1 MKVLF
6 NQSQIEKRID
16 EIATQ
21 IFNRHKSEK
30 RPIILI
36 CVLNG
41 GFMFYSELVKK
52 LSSLDP
58 KCDFIKVKSYE
69 GQERGD
75 LEIKLRESLEIQDNH
90 VYLID
95 DIYDSGVTMDTLRKH
110 FIYEGAASVQIVTLV
125 KRAINEIDLPVGSI
139 YGFEITDEWV
149 VGFGMDDEH
158 YQKRS
163 LPHILA
169 I

>member
-6 NQSQIEKRID
+6 NQNQIEKRIN

-69 GQERGD
+69 GQEQGD
-75 LEIKLRESLEIQDNH
+75 LEIKLRESLEMQDNH

-110 FIYEGAASVQIVTLV
+110 FIYEGAASVQVVTLI
-125 KRAINEIDLPVGSI
+125 KRSINEIDLLAGSI

-163 LPHILA
+163 LPYILA
-169 I
+169 V

>member
-6 NQSQIEKRID
+6 NQNQIEKRID

-75 LEIKLRESLEIQDNH
+75 LEIKLHESLEMQDNH

-125 KRAINEIDLPVGSI
+125 KRAINEINLPAGSI
-139 YGFEITDEWV
+139 YGFEINDEWV
-149 VGFGMDDEH
+149 VGFGMDDNNH
-158 YQKRS
+158 QKRS
-163 LPHILA
+163 MPYILA
-169 I
+169 V

>member
-6 NQSQIEKRID
+6 NQNQIEKRID

-58 KCDFIKVKSYE
+58 KCDFIKVMSYE

-75 LEIKLRESLEIQDNH
+75 LEIKLRESLEMQDNH
-90 VYLID
+90 VYIID

-125 KRAINEIDLPVGSI
+125 KRAINEIDLPAGSI

-169 I
+169 V

>member
-6 NQSQIEKRID
+6 NQNQIEKRID

-75 LEIKLRESLEIQDNH
+75 LEIKLRESLEMQDNH

-125 KRAINEIDLPVGSI
+125 KRAINEINLPAGSI
-139 YGFEITDEWV
+139 YGFEINDEWV
-149 VGFGMDDEH
+149 VGFGMDDNNH
-158 YQKRS
+158 QKRS
-163 LPHILA
+163 MPYILA
-169 I
+169 V

>member
-6 NQSQIEKRID
+6 NQNQIEKRID

-21 IFNRHKSEK
+21 IFNCHKSEK
-30 RPIILI
+30 IPVILI

-69 GQERGD
+69 GQERGN
-75 LEIKLRESLEIQDNH
+75 LEIKLRESLEIQDQH

-125 KRAINEIDLPVGSI
+125 KRAINEIDLPAGSI

-158 YQKRS
+158 HQKRS

-169 I
+169 V

>member
-6 NQSQIEKRID
+6 NQNQIEKRID

-30 RPIILI
+30 IPVVLI

-75 LEIKLRESLEIQDNH
+75 LEIKLRESLEMQDNH
-90 VYLID
+90 VYIID

-125 KRAINEIDLPVGSI
+125 KRAINEIDLPAGSI

-149 VGFGMDDEH
+149 VGFGMDDEN

-169 I
+169 V

>member
-1 MKVLF
+1 MRVLF
-6 NQSQIEKRID
+6 ERAQIEKRIE

-21 IFNRHKSEK
+21 ILNRHKSEK
-30 RPIILI
+30 TPIVLI

-41 GFMFYSELVKK
+41 GFMFYSKLVEK
-52 LSSLDP
+52 LSSIYP

-69 GQERGD
+69 GQERGK
-75 LEIKLRESLEIQDNH
+75 LEVKLQESIDIENHH
-90 VYLID
+90 VYIID
-95 DIYDSGVTMDTLRKH
+95 DIYDTGVTMDSLRKH
-110 FIYEGAASVQIVTLV
+110 FIYEGAASVQIVTLI
-125 KRAINEIDLPVGSI
+125 KRSINEVNLPSGSI

-163 LPHILA
+163 LPYILA
-169 I
+169 V

>member
-6 NQSQIEKRID
+6 NQKQIEKRIE

-75 LEIKLRESLEIQDNH
+75 LEIKLRESLEMQDNH

-125 KRAINEIDLPVGSI
+125 KRAINEINLPAGSI
-139 YGFEITDEWV
+139 YGFEINDEWV
-149 VGFGMDDEH
+149 VGFGMDDNNH
-158 YQKRS
+158 QKRS
-163 LPHILA
+163 MPYILA
-169 I
+169 V

>member
-1 MKVLF
+1 MRVLF
-6 NQSQIEKRID
+6 NQNQIEKRID
-16 EIATQ
+16 EIASQ

-75 LEIKLRESLEIQDNH
+75 LEIKLRESLEMQDNH

-95 DIYDSGVTMDTLRKH
+95 DIYDSGVTMDTLRKY

-125 KRAINEIDLPVGSI
+125 KRAINEIDLPSGSI

-149 VGFGMDDEH
+149 VGYGMDDEH
-158 YQKRS
+158 HQKRS
-163 LPHILA
+163 LPYILA
-169 I
+169 V

>member
-6 NQSQIEKRID
+6 NQNQIEKRID

-75 LEIKLRESLEIQDNH
+75 LEIKLRESLEMQDNH
-90 VYLID
+90 VYIID

-125 KRAINEIDLPVGSI
+125 KRAINEIDLPAGSI

-149 VGFGMDDEH
+149 VGYGMDDEH
-158 YQKRS
+158 HQKRS

-169 I
+169 V

>member
-1 MKVLF
+1 MRVLF
-6 NQSQIEKRID
+6 EHKQIEMRIE

-21 IFNRHKSEK
+21 ILNRHKSEK
-30 RPIILI
+30 TPIVLI

-41 GFMFYSELVKK
+41 GFMFYSKLVEK
-52 LSSLDP
+52 LSLIDP

-69 GQERGD
+69 GQERGK
-75 LEIKLRESLEIQDNH
+75 LEVKLRESIDIENHH
-90 VYLID
+90 VYIID
-95 DIYDSGVTMDTLRKH
+95 DIYDTGVTMDSLRKH
-110 FIYEGAASVQIVTLV
+110 FIYEGAASVQIVTLI
-125 KRAINEIDLPVGSI
+125 KRAINEVNLPSGSI

-163 LPHILA
+163 LPYILA
-169 I
+169 V

>member
-6 NQSQIEKRID
+6 NQNQIEKRID

-75 LEIKLRESLEIQDNH
+75 LEIKLRESLEMQDNH

-110 FIYEGAASVQIVTLV
+110 FIYEGAASVQVVTLV

>member
-6 NQSQIEKRID
+6 ERAKIETRIE

-21 IFNRHKSEK
+21 ILNRHKSEK
-30 RPIILI
+30 TPIVLM

-41 GFMFYSELVKK
+41 GFMFYTKLVEK

-58 KCDFIKVKSYE
+58 KCDFIKVKSYD
-69 GQERGD
+69 GQEQGK
-75 LEIKLRESLEIQDNH
+75 LEIKLQESIEIEDHH
-90 VYLID
+90 VYIID
-95 DIYDSGVTMDTLRKH
+95 DIYDTGVTMDALRKH
-110 FIYEGAASVQIVTLV
+110 FIYEGAASVQIVTLI

-149 VGFGMDDEH
+149 VGFGMDDEQ
-158 YQKRS
+158 YKKRS
-163 LPHILA
+163 LPYILA
-169 I
+169 V

>member
-6 NQSQIEKRID
+6 NQNQIEKRID

-30 RPIILI
+30 IPVILI

-69 GQERGD
+69 GQERGN
-75 LEIKLRESLEIQDNH
+75 LEIKLRESLEIQDQH

-110 FIYEGAASVQIVTLV
+110 FIYEGAASVQVVTLV
-125 KRAINEIDLPVGSI
+125 KRAINEIDLPAGSI

-169 I
+169 V

>member
-1 MKVLF
+1 MRVLF
-6 NQSQIEKRID
+6 ERAQIEKRIE

-21 IFNRHKSEK
+21 ILNRHKSEK
-30 RPIILI
+30 TPIVLI

-69 GQERGD
+69 GQERGN
-75 LEIKLRESLEIQDNH
+75 LEIKLRESLEIQDQH

-110 FIYEGAASVQIVTLV
+110 FIYEGAASVQVVTLV
-125 KRAINEIDLPVGSI
+125 KRAINEIDLPAGSI

-163 LPHILA
+163 LPYILA
-169 I
+169 V

>member
-6 NQSQIEKRID
+6 DRKQIEKRVD

-21 IFNRHKSEK
+21 ILNRHKTEK
-30 RPIILI
+30 IQIALI

-41 GFMFYSELVKK
+41 GFMFYSK
-52 LSSLDP
+52 LAERLSLLDP

-69 GQERGD
+69 GQERGA
-75 LEIKLRESLEIQDNH
+75 LEIKLNNSLDVTDHH
-90 VYLID
+90 VYIID
-95 DIYDSGVTMDTLRKH
+95 DIYDSGITMDALKKH
-110 FIYEGAASVQIVTLV
+110 FIYEGAATVQIVTLV
-125 KRAINEIDLPVGSI
+125 KRAINEIDLPAGSI

-149 VGFGMDDEH
+149 VGFGMDDEN

-163 LPHILA
+163 LPYILA

>member
-6 NQSQIEKRID
+6 NQNQIEKRID

-75 LEIKLRESLEIQDNH
+75 LEIKLRESLETQDNH
-90 VYLID
+90 IYLID

-110 FIYEGAASVQIVTLV
+110 FIYEGAASVQIVTLI

-149 VGFGMDDEH
+149 VGYGMDDENH
-158 YQKRS
+158 QKRS
-163 LPHILA
+163 LPYILA
-169 I
+169 V

>member
-6 NQSQIEKRID
+6 ERAQIETRIE

-21 IFNRHKSEK
+21 ILNRHKLEK
-30 RPIILI
+30 TPIVLI

-41 GFMFYSELVKK
+41 GFMFYSKLVEKV
-52 LSSLDP
+52 SSIDP

-69 GQERGD
+69 NRERGE
-75 LEIKLRESLEIQDNH
+75 LETKLNNSIDVTDHH
-90 VYLID
+90 VYIID
-95 DIYDSGVTMDTLRKH
+95 DIYDTGVTMDSLRKH

-125 KRAINEIDLPVGSI
+125 KRAINEIDLPAGSI

-163 LPHILA
+163 LPYILA
-169 I
+169 V

>member
-6 NQSQIEKRID
+6 NQNQIEKRID

-30 RPIILI
+30 IPVILI

-69 GQERGD
+69 GQERGN
-75 LEIKLRESLEIQDNH
+75 LEIKLRESLEIQDQH

-125 KRAINEIDLPVGSI
+125 KRAINEIDLPAGSI

-158 YQKRS
+158 HQKRS

-169 I
+169 V

>member
-6 NQSQIEKRID
+6 NQNQIEKRID

-75 LEIKLRESLEIQDNH
+75 LEIKLRESLEIQDHH

-95 DIYDSGVTMDTLRKH
+95 DIYDSGVTMNTLRKH
-110 FIYEGAASVQIVTLV
+110 FIHEGALSVQIVTLV
-125 KRAINEIDLPVGSI
+125 KRTINEIDLPAGSI

-149 VGFGMDDEH
+149 VGFGMDDEN

-163 LPHILA
+163 LPYILA
-169 I
+169 V

>member
-6 NQSQIEKRID
+6 NQNQIEKRID

-30 RPIILI
+30 IPVILI

-69 GQERGD
+69 GQERGN
-75 LEIKLRESLEIQDNH
+75 LEIKLRESLEIQDQH

-110 FIYEGAASVQIVTLV
+110 FIYEGAASVQVVTLV
-125 KRAINEIDLPVGSI
+125 KRAINEIDLPAGSI

-158 YQKRS
+158 HQKRS
-163 LPHILA
+163 LPYILA
-169 I
+169 V

>member
-6 NQSQIEKRID
+6 NQQQIEKRID
-16 EIATQ
+16 EIASQ

-30 RPIILI
+30 QPIILV

-41 GFMFYSELVKK
+41 AFMFYNKLVEK

-58 KCDFIKVKSYE
+58 KCDFVKVKSYE
-69 GQERGD
+69 GQERGRLD
-75 LEIKLRESLEIQDNH
+75 IKLRESLEVQNHH

-95 DIYDSGVTMDTLRKH
+95 DIYDTGVTMDVLRKH
-110 FIYEGAASVQIVTLV
+110 FIYEGASSVQIVTLV
-125 KRAINEIDLPVGSI
+125 KRAINEIDLPIGSI

-149 VGFGMDDEH
+149 VGYGMDDEN

-163 LPHILA
+163 LPFILA
-169 I
+169 V

>member
-6 NQSQIEKRID
+6 NQNQIEKRID

-30 RPIILI
+30 ISVILI

-69 GQERGD
+69 GQERGN
-75 LEIKLRESLEIQDNH
+75 LEIKLRESLEIQDQH

-125 KRAINEIDLPVGSI
+125 KRAINEIDLPAGSI

>member
-1 MKVLF
+1 MRVLF
-6 NQSQIEKRID
+6 EHKQIEQRIE

-21 IFNRHKSEK
+21 ILNRHKSEK
-30 RPIILI
+30 TPIVLI

-41 GFMFYSELVKK
+41 GFMFYSKLVEK
-52 LSSLDP
+52 LSLIDP

-69 GQERGD
+69 DQERGK
-75 LEIKLRESLEIQDNH
+75 LEVKLRESIEIENYH
-90 VYLID
+90 VYIID
-95 DIYDSGVTMDTLRKH
+95 DIYDTGVTMDSLRKH
-110 FIYEGAASVQIVTLV
+110 FIYEGAASVQIVTLI
-125 KRAINEIDLPVGSI
+125 KRAINEVNLPAGSI

-163 LPHILA
+163 LPYILA
-169 I
+169 V

>member
-1 MKVLF
+1 MRVLF
-6 NQSQIEKRID
+6 ERKQIETRIE

-21 IFNRHKSEK
+21 ILNRHKSEK
-30 RPIILI
+30 TPIALI

-41 GFMFYSELVKK
+41 GFMFYSKLVEK

-69 GQERGD
+69 GQERGK
-75 LEIKLRESLEIQDNH
+75 LEIKLQESIDIENHH
-90 VYLID
+90 VYIID
-95 DIYDSGVTMDTLRKH
+95 DIYDTGVTMDALRKH
-110 FIYEGAASVQIVTLV
+110 FIYKGATSVQIVTLV
-125 KRAINEIDLPVGSI
+125 KRAINEIDLPAGSI

-149 VGFGMDDEH
+149 VGFGMDDEN

-163 LPHILA
+163 LPYILA
-169 I
+169 V

>member
-6 NQSQIEKRID
+6 NQNQIEKRID

-21 IFNRHKSEK
+21 IFNRHKLEK

-52 LSSLDP
+52 LSPLDP

-69 GQERGD
+69 GQERGN
-75 LEIKLRESLEIQDNH
+75 LEIKLRESLEIQDQH

-125 KRAINEIDLPVGSI
+125 KRAINEIDLPAGSI
-139 YGFEITDEWV
+139 YGFEIIDEWV
-149 VGFGMDDEH
+149 VGFGMDDNH
-158 YQKRS
+158 HQKRS
-163 LPHILA
+163 LPYILA
-169 I
+169 V

>member
-6 NQSQIEKRID
+6 NQNQIEKRID

-30 RPIILI
+30 IPVVLI

-75 LEIKLRESLEIQDNH
+75 LEIKLRESLEMQDNH
-90 VYLID
+90 VYIID
-95 DIYDSGVTMDTLRKH
+95 DIYDTGVTMDSLRKH
-110 FIYEGAASVQIVTLV
+110 FIYEGAASVQIVTLI
-125 KRAINEIDLPVGSI
+125 KRAINEIDLPAGSI
-139 YGFEITDEWV
+139 YGFEVTDEWV
-149 VGFGMDDEH
+149 VGFGMDDEN

-163 LPHILA
+163 LPYILA
-169 I
+169 V

>member
-6 NQSQIEKRID
+6 NQNQIEKRID

-75 LEIKLRESLEIQDNH
+75 LEIKLRESLEMQDNH

-110 FIYEGAASVQIVTLV
+110 FIYEGAASVQIVTLI

-149 VGFGMDDEH
+149 VGYGMDDEQH
-158 YQKRS
+158 QKRS
-163 LPHILA
+163 LPYILA
-169 I
+169 V